1 MKEQVEYD
9 HNYAMLRHLIKSLSA
24 MLNTITRQVDSAQ
37 QILELME
44 KRADSIKDF
53 VVIKQEGDNNDEL

>member
-9 HNYAMLRHLIKSLSA
+9 HNCAMLRHLIKSLSA

-37 QILELME
+37 QALELME
-44 KRADSIKDF
+44 KRADSIKNF
-53 VVIKQEGDNNDEL
+53 VVIEQEGDNNDEL